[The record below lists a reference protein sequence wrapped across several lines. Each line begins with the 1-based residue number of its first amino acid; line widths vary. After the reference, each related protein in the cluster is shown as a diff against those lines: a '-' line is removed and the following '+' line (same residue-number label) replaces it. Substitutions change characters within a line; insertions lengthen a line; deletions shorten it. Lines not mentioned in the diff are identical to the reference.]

1 MSEKP
6 KEVKQ
11 VVRAVKYKQN
21 ERDFVDEVDFL
32 DEVDLKSLL
41 QKLHPEHDEKLEVI
55 IRRVKG

>member
-1 MSEKP
+1 MSEKL

-21 ERDFVDEVDFL
+21 ERDFYDA
-32 DEVDLKSLL
+32 VDLKSLINEL
-41 QKLHPEHDEKLEVI
+41 QPKHGEKLEVI